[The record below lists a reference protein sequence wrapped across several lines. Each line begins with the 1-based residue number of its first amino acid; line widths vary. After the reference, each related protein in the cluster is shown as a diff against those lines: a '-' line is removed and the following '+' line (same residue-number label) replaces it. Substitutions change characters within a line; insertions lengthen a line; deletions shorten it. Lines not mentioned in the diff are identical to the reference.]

1 MEYVLHRKSNCKK
14 IKIRVI
20 EGVVC
25 VSAPLNVSKKIIDD
39 FVQEQEA
46 WIKNQLDKNTQSK
59 ENDLICLLGVS
70 AK

>member
-25 VSAPLNVSKKIIDD
+25 VSAPLNVSKREIDD
-39 FVQEQEA
+39 FVKEQLA
-46 WIKNQLDKNTQSK
+46 WIEKS
-59 ENDLICLLGVS
+59 LLC
-70 AK
+70 

>member
-25 VSAPLNVSKKIIDD
+25 DTTLVK
-39 FVQEQEA
+39 
-46 WIKNQLDKNTQSK
+46 
-59 ENDLICLLGVS
+59 
-70 AK
+70 

>member
-25 VSAPLNVSKKIIDD
+25 ERSFKC
-39 FVQEQEA
+39 F
-46 WIKNQLDKNTQSK
+46 
-59 ENDLICLLGVS
+59 
-70 AK
+70 

>member
-46 WIKNQLDKNTQSK
+46 WIKNQLDKILNRK
-59 ENDLICLLGVS
+59 KMI
-70 AK
+70 